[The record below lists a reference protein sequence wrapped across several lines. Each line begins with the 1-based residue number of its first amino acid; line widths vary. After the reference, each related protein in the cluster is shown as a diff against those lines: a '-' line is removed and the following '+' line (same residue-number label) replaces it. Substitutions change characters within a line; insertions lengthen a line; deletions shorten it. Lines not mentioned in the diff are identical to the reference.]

1 MQPMMVPGQADSVRR
16 LNGSYSKVAE
26 IKGRTPET
34 PLDSGFWMVFGGGSC
49 FDIFWHLVT
58 CFDSWT
64 FFLSLSFVPRLS
76 FCTGRSW
83 PKGGLGSNVKK
94 TSRQEDSISIPHKF
108 RIRDVPQMPH
118 IFCIFLGSHISI
130 HIKFCIFLT
139 LFLGNE
145 MALLRWVL
153 PVPAHNPV
161 VLAWKRPDLR
171 RHKTSSTTKIMKIHE
186 TIWISS
192 RFLTFRVWKIGF
204 LANSECALS
213 TYCRFWL
220 QVMILG
226 RNSRS
231 QAAPVRVREPWKGQR
246 LVAAAAVSVE
256 KGRVDTSIHETKK
269 SIQPLATCGI
279 SHVPP
284 LPHTGT
290 ECSLF
295 ICRQLVCESSQF
307 SWLFLFQDCSF
318 DGFTCTH
325 WSSKFPLSSRGMG
338 HHLDMT
344 PEFGVPSRWHWW
356 VKATLLHGSFAN

>member
-1 MQPMMVPGQADSVRR
+1 MKQ
-16 LNGSYSKVAE
+16 
-26 IKGRTPET
+26 
-34 PLDSGFWMVFGGGSC
+34 SGF
-49 FDIFWHLVT
+49 
-58 CFDSWT
+58 
-64 FFLSLSFVPRLS
+64 
-76 FCTGRSW
+76 
-83 PKGGLGSNVKK
+83 
-94 TSRQEDSISIPHKF
+94 
-108 RIRDVPQMPH
+108 
-118 IFCIFLGSHISI
+118 
-130 HIKFCIFLT
+130 
-139 LFLGNE
+139 
-145 MALLRWVL
+145 L
-153 PVPAHNPV
+153 PV
-161 VLAWKRPDLR
+161 
-171 RHKTSSTTKIMKIHE
+171 
-186 TIWISS
+186 SS
-192 RFLTFRVWKIGF
+192 RFVSEKLDFWP
-204 LANSECALS
+204 NSECALP

-231 QAAPVRVREPWKGQR
+231 QAAPVRVREPWKGQW

-269 SIQPLATCGI
+269 GLQPLATCGI

-295 ICRQLVCESSQF
+295 ICRKLVCESSQF

-356 VKATLLHGSFAN
+356 VKAALLHGSFAN